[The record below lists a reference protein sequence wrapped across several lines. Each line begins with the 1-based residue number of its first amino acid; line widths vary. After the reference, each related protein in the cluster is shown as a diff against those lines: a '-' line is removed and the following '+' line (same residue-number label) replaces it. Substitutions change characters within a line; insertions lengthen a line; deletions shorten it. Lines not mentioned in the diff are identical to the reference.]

1 MNSTRRTATVVG
13 ALFLIAMGA
22 SLLGGGLIGST
33 LDVSAPLAAAQ
44 DSSAKV
50 VIGVLLELV
59 NGAAVVGIAVLLF
72 PLLRRRSQAMA
83 FGYVGFRIIET
94 ALIAV
99 AAVIPVALIQLGRT
113 YPEQTAARSA
123 VSERRCSPR
132 GSNCSVLASRRSSAW
147 APCSPLFCVL
157 YRSRL
162 VPRYISVWGFI
173 GVAAVFALNVI
184 QALAGGEAT
193 SASMVLAVP
202 VVTNEIFLGIWLM
215 TKGFNEEPAAS
226 AAAHSGAAE
235 RRLESA

>member
-22 SLLGGGLIGST
+22 SLLGGGLIDST

-113 YPEQTAARSA
+113 YPGADGGSVGALGTALLATREQLLGLGVATFFCLGA
-123 VSERRCSPR
+123 VLLYS
-132 GSNCSVLASRRSSAW
+132 
-147 APCSPLFCVL
+147 VL

-193 SASMVLAVP
+193 GASMVLAVP

-215 TKGFNEEPAAS
+215 TKGFNEESAAS

>member
-1 MNSTRRTATVVG
+1 
-13 ALFLIAMGA
+13 
-22 SLLGGGLIGST
+22 
-33 LDVSAPLAAAQ
+33 
-44 DSSAKV
+44 
-50 VIGVLLELV
+50 
-59 NGAAVVGIAVLLF
+59 
-72 PLLRRRSQAMA
+72 MA

-123 VSERRCSPR
+123 VSDGAARHEGATARSWRRD
-132 GSNCSVLASRRSSAW
+132 VLLPGRRARLDS
-147 APCSPLFCVL
+147 VL

-202 VVTNEIFLGIWLM
+202 VVTNEIFLGI
-215 TKGFNEEPAAS
+215 G
-226 AAAHSGAAE
+226 
-235 RRLESA
+235 